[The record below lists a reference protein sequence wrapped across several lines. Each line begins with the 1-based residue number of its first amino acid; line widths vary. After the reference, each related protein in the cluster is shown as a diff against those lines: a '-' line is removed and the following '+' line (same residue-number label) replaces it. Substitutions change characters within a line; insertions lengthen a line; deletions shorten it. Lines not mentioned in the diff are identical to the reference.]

1 MLIQHIQAIPV
12 PPSIRTGRPVPLDL
26 ERVIMRCLEKD
37 PTRRPQTA
45 DDLVAELDRVVL
57 EQPWDQTRARAWW
70 QKHLEP
76 TTGRAPAPRAG
87 SRRRV
92 RRCVLRRALPTALV
106 VTAAAGTVATA
117 GAPESLLARYDLTA
131 PPADRWKLPKEL
143 NEISGL
149 AMEGGRL
156 FAHGDEQAIVYE
168 LDPASHTV
176 VRRFSLGQPA
186 VRGDFEAIAVVHDR
200 VFLTTS
206 DGDLYAASIGADG
219 AAVPYQRFVT
229 GIGRSCEVEGLA
241 YDPKGREFLFG
252 CKTPRVRALH
262 GRLAVIGWSPE
273 RREAP
278 VLRLG
283 IPIAAVEGLDEE
295 AVAPSELL
303 RDPSSGH
310 LLFLAARARVI
321 VEVTPEGEV
330 VAVAKLRHS
339 LHRQAEGLA
348 IGADGSLLV
357 ADEAAGEHPM
367 LTRYA
372 PRPASRSP

>member
-1 MLIQHIQAIPV
+1 M
-12 PPSIRTGRPVPLDL
+12 
-26 ERVIMRCLEKD
+26 
-37 PTRRPQTA
+37 
-45 DDLVAELDRVVL
+45 
-57 EQPWDQTRARAWW
+57 
-70 QKHLEP
+70 
-76 TTGRAPAPRAG
+76 
-87 SRRRV
+87 

-106 VTAAAGTVATA
+106 VTAVAGTVATA

-131 PPADRWKLPKEL
+131 PPAGRWKLPKEL

-149 AMEGGRL
+149 AMEGSRL

-219 AAVPYQRFVT
+219 AAVPYERFVT

-283 IPIAAVEGLDEE
+283 IPIATVEDLEGE

-310 LLFLAARARVI
+310 LLLLAARARVI
-321 VEVTPEGEV
+321 VEVTPEGGV

-372 PRPASRSP
+372 PRPASRAP